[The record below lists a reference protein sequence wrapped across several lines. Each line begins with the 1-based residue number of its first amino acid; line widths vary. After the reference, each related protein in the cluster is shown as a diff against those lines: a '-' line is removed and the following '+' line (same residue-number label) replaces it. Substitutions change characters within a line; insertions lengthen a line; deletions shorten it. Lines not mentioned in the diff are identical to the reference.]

1 MTVGYY
7 HILYAEPPVGGSLK
21 PASGFVGIGGSG
33 FGRWGERVLI
43 GGGGFGTVDRMVL
56 AEGVEVQTGFGMG
69 FFDFGYVLRDKGRNL
84 IFGFAG
90 IGGGGSDLTYGN
102 TGVAPVAVQ
111 NVGVLAPGERAKVNS
126 GGLGWELGLSLN
138 RLLFDPEKSGG
149 GFSAGLDLGM
159 AMLPAASRWK
169 RETAGGET
177 PVGQDG
183 RPMQTVFYVRMTIGG
198 GMFR

>member
-1 MTVGYY
+1 
-7 HILYAEPPVGGSLK
+7 
-21 PASGFVGIGGSG
+21 
-33 FGRWGERVLI
+33 
-43 GGGGFGTVDRMVL
+43 MVS
-56 AEGVEVQTGFGMG
+56 AEGVEVQAGFGMG
-69 FFDFGYVLRDKGRNL
+69 FFDFGYVLRDKGRNMV
-84 IFGFAG
+84 FGFVG

-102 TGVAPVAVQ
+102 PGAGPISVR
-111 NVGVLAPGERAKVNS
+111 NVGILAPGERAKVNS

-159 AMLPAASRWK
+159 AMLPAAYPWK

-177 PVGQDG
+177 PIDQDG
-183 RPMQTVFYVRMTIGG
+183 RPTHTAFYVRMTIGG